1 MLYRSYLGK
10 QKNYNELF
18 ERIWSDGKI
27 RNKKMIIIVNS
38 RLNLIC
44 INFNLQ
50 CPQLVCHDAKWTWHL
65 SKVIIIVIINYNY
78 LLEVRKLIII
88 MFLFYKVKLFHI
100 YIGGNLKIKS

>member
-1 MLYRSYLGK
+1 
-10 QKNYNELF
+10 
-18 ERIWSDGKI
+18 
-27 RNKKMIIIVNS
+27 MIIIVNF

-65 SKVIIIVIINYNY
+65 SNVIIIIMIIIIIIIINYNY

-100 YIGGNLKIKS
+100 NYIGGNLKIKS